1 MGMEEYKLEAH
12 PVSKKEAKK
21 KRLFRET
28 VIESRC

>member
-12 PVSKKEAKK
+12 PVSKK